1 MNTINTKVQQLQQ
14 QKEALDARIAKLEE
28 LEYSTTPVKNL
39 LVSLLTD
46 YAKEAAAIAAISQQ
60 AG

>member
-1 MNTINTKVQQLQQ
+1 MNTINTKVQELQQ